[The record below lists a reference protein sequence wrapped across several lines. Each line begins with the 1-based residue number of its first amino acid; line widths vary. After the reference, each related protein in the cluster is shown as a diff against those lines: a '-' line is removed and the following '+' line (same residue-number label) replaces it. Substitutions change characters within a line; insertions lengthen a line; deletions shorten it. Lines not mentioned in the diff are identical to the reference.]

1 MSIKLNNM
9 STMIIMYDYDDL
21 HLIITSIQFANKW
34 KSLTSIE
41 NRHLSKALFVYGRSA
56 VKDRTPF
63 SPILFQETPFLDFFL

>member
-1 MSIKLNNM
+1 M

-41 NRHLSKALFVYGRSA
+41 NRHLSKALIVYGTTA

-63 SPILFQETPFLDFFL
+63 SSILFQEKLFENIFL